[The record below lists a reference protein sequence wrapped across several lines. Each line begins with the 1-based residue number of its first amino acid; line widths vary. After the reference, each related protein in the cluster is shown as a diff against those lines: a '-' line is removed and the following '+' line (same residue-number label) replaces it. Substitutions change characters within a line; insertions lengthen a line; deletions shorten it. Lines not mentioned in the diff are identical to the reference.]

1 MCYRGE
7 VWTVVFHPEA
17 EAELDALPA
26 KERVAVMHAVEKL
39 AAAGPVLPFPHQSN
53 VKGTEGLR
61 ELRPRGGRSVWRP
74 LYGRVGDTFVLAVV
88 GPEALVNARGFR
100 RAVTAATKRLNEIEE

>member
-1 MCYRGE
+1 

-39 AAAGPVLPFPHQSN
+39 AGAGPALRFPHQSN
-53 VKGTEGLR
+53 VKGAERLR
-61 ELRPRGGRSVWRP
+61 ELRPRGGRSQWRP
-74 LYGRVGDTFVLAVV
+74 LYGRVGDAFVIAAV
-88 GPEALVNARGFR
+88 GPEARVNVRGFR
-100 RAVTAATKRLNEIEE
+100 RAVTAATNRLEPIEE